1 MGGGRL
7 MQCAGRWFFHSIAE
21 MEKEEIGGA
30 KVFSPAEW
38 MFCED
43 RPDYKDWSEDRARL

>member
-1 MGGGRL
+1 
-7 MQCAGRWFFHSIAE
+7 MQADGSFIPLHW

-30 KVFSPAEW
+30 EVFSPGEW